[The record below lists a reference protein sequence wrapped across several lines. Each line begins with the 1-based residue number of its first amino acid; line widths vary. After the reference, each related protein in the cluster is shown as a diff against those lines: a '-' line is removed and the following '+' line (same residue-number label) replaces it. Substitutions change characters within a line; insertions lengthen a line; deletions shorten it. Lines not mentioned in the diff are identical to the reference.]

1 MGSSRKLPVDLLLP
15 SENSPAATEPSVADG
30 YPEYQLFNSLI
41 FKINRL
47 SSLYFKSSSR
57 YYQREFGMGVPE
69 VRLLNIVGSLPWAA
83 AQQVV
88 ELSSMDKGL
97 VSRALAN
104 LIKRGHLRRLPDPQD
119 RRRLV
124 LKLTASGEEVYGR
137 ITAAKRSRHLRAVSG
152 LTPAECLQLYRLLD
166 KALRTAAEM
175 AASDGATESRPVG
188 GQEGYTHSWPPT
200 GLIDYVADIDTTAGA
215 GPD

>member
-1 MGSSRKLPVDLLLP
+1 MASSRKLPVDLLLP
-15 SENSPAATEPSVADG
+15 SEDTPAATEQSAADG

-57 YYQREFGMGVPE
+57 YYQRQFGMGVPE
-69 VRLLNIVGSLPWAA
+69 VRLLNIVGSLPWAS

-88 ELSSMDKGL
+88 EMSSMDKGL
-97 VSRALAN
+97 VSRALGN

-124 LKLTASGEEVYGR
+124 LKLTATGEEVYRR

-152 LTPAECLQLYRLLD
+152 LTPAECRQLYRLLD
-166 KALRTAAEM
+166 KALRTAGEM
-175 AASDGATESRPVG
+175 AASDGITESRPAG

-200 GLIDYVADIDTTAGA
+200 GLIDYVADLETTAGA